1 MARQILS
8 PAQLRRAMSERVED
22 FVPVDPTN
30 RLDSLFCPKC
40 QRIWKARGSGR
51 KPRLCDPCMGTE
63 PPAGAA

>member
-1 MARQILS
+1 MARRILS
-8 PAQLRRAMSERVED
+8 PAQLRRVLSETVPD

-40 QRIWKARGSGR
+40 QRIWKARGTGR
-51 KPRLCDPCMGTE
+51 TYRLCDGCMGTE